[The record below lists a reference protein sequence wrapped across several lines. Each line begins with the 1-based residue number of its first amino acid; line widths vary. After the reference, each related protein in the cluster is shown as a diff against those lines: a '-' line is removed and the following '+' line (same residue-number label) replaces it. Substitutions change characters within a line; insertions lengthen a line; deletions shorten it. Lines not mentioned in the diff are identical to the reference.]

1 MFAGMFDGRGT
12 WKMGQG
18 DSEREKEEQQRNT
31 YRMTTR
37 HELVRQAIYFQKPA
51 RIPLW
56 FVNSDQT
63 DGDVMVYHL
72 SLHREDGSHEWGY
85 RLQSL
90 DDGTMGYPTTLSLPD
105 WDSFASFAPP
115 PLREEYRMRRM
126 PEFAAQSEDRYLLA
140 SLDLSGFTVYTLLRG
155 FENAMQDFL
164 LEPERFAAL
173 MDQII
178 GFENGLMTLAA
189 RHGFHGIHFADDWAS
204 QTGLMISPKLWRKL
218 FKERYR
224 RQFEHA
230 HWLGLQTWFHC
241 CGNFGAI
248 IDDFHEI
255 GVDVLNI
262 AQPNVVDTGS
272 VGRRLRGRQCF
283 LMPISYQTVS
293 ISGTVQDIYDEA
305 KRLFDEL
312 AAESGGFIGYVE
324 EYGCMGMSP
333 ENYKACADAFR
344 KLDSTLP

>member
-1 MFAGMFDGRGT
+1 
-12 WKMGQG
+12 
-18 DSEREKEEQQRNT
+18 
-31 YRMTTR
+31 MTTR
-37 HELVRQAIYFQKPA
+37 HELVRQAIYFQNPS
-51 RIPLW
+51 RIPIW
-56 FVNSDQT
+56 FVNCDQT

-72 SLHREDGSHEWGY
+72 SLHREDGSGDHEWGY
-85 RLQSL
+85 HLQSL

-105 WDSFASFAPP
+105 WESFASFVPP
-115 PLREEYRMRRM
+115 PLREEDRMRRL
-126 PEFAAQSEDRYLLA
+126 PKFLAQSEDRYLLA

-164 LEPERFAAL
+164 LEPERFADL
-173 MDQII
+173 MDMII
-178 GFENGLMTLAA
+178 GFENELITLIA
-189 RHGFHGIHFADDWAS
+189 RRGFHGIHFADDWAS

-230 HWLGLQTWFHC
+230 HRLGLQTWFHC

-248 IDDFHEI
+248 MDDFHEI

-262 AQPNVVDTGS
+262 AQPNVVDTVS
-272 VGRRLRGRQCF
+272 VGQRLRGKQCF

-293 ISGTVQDIYDEA
+293 ISGTVQEIHAEA
-305 KRLFDEL
+305 RRLFDEL
-312 AAESGGFIGYVE
+312 AAENGGFIGYVE
-324 EYGCMGMSP
+324 EYGCMGMSL

-344 KLDSTLP
+344 KLVEPHKTLTISPVR